1 MFDDFDKAIQPYLA
15 IGKLPDTLD
24 NEDYHKKL
32 KVANDILKESAFPLY
47 KRYSQLQSV
56 INKME
61 KILDK
66 PDLEKLVGE
75 EKISVSDEIS
85 GLMSEVGDCYNEI
98 YKLYRPPKKGK
109 ITFEKAM
116 ASAKIAAFYGDVY
129 KEEKALRKRLEN
141 VSKRVYELQEKGWPV
156 RDYTIFFMRMN
167 PDYEKKV
174 GKVIEILN

>member
-1 MFDDFDKAIQPYLA
+1 MFDDFDKVIQPYLA
-15 IGKLPDTLD
+15 IGELPDEPK

-32 KVANDILKESAFPLY
+32 NIANDILKESAFPLY
-47 KRYSQLQSV
+47 KRYNQLQCI

-61 KILDK
+61 KILGK

-75 EKISVSDEIS
+75 EKISISDEIS

-98 YKLYRPPKKGK
+98 YKLYRPPEKGNA
-109 ITFEKAM
+109 TFERAM
-116 ASAKIAAFYGDVY
+116 ASAKIAKFYGDVY
-129 KEEKALRKRLEN
+129 KEEKELRKRLTS
-141 VSKRVYELQEKGWPV
+141 VSKKVYELQERGWDI

-167 PDYEKKV
+167 SEYEKKV